1 MTRGAFVL
9 IRFRSLGARVAA
21 LAVVATLGFATPAAA
36 DVLVSNIDQP
46 YERGSIPLRGLKQAL
61 GFTTGSNG
69 TGYTLDSIYLRVG
82 DSDEVTVQLATGLRG
97 GGKSHTVVATLTNPY
112 TVPDGTPGRFTAP
125 IGTVLDANTKYW
137 VVATAPPPPPPPYQ
151 AISLARTSGSGET
164 GKFGWSVDDNRLWM
178 GASGRWSSPAAFN
191 PDGVFMMGVNG
202 TERASSDPVLTIS
215 GGSVVT
221 EGTAASFTVT
231 SDRASSDRLT
241 VNLTV
246 SEPAGS
252 DYVAS
257 SDEGSKTVT
266 IPATATTATYSVT
279 TRANGV
285 VEPHGSVTVR
295 VAAGTGYTVGTN
307 SGASVTVHE
316 TTPPPV
322 PATGLTASHSSATAI
337 GLAWEL
343 PTQPAGVTVSGL
355 EVQQQSAGAWSTVA
369 SLGADATS
377 HTVTDLT
384 NGTSYTFRVRVA
396 ANHGSADSET
406 VSMIA
411 LEPPKP
417 ATGLSFSNVTA
428 TTVDLS
434 WTLPEQGAG
443 VVVRRLEVHEV
454 KNWPDAIHR
463 QEFRDDGWGSPSLA
477 VDATSITRWVH
488 YGGIIHDYRVR
499 LYTNAGIVDSEVA
512 SWSSPLA
519 RPEPATDLLVSN
531 VTATTVDLS
540 WTLPEQGE
548 GVVVSAV
555 QVHWGEYD
563 DPRYSYTGAWNTE
576 TLAGDA
582 TSYTVTGLKVG
593 TKYAFR
599 VGLMANSGNRNSED
613 ESEWTLQGVSGVAV
627 ASDAGGDDTY
637 ALGEEIRIRVSF
649 TSDVYVDTAGGIP
662 RLKIKMDPTSGENW
676 AAYESGNRTSELTF
690 VHTVV
695 EPNISTQGI
704 AVLAD
709 TLEANGGTIVRW
721 GYWDSHA
728 DLSHDGLD
736 HDPAHK
742 VDWRQSPDTPP
753 TEAVPGVKVVSDP
766 GADDTYA
773 FGDTIR
779 IRVRFG
785 EAMDVT
791 GAPRLKIALTGER
804 WAAYEGGSG
813 TDSLTFAYTVA
824 EYDSTGGLGTAVLA
838 NTLELN
844 GGTIRSA
851 ATGTDADLS
860 HDGLDED
867 RAHQVYWFHSAA
879 ATEVTS
885 HPASGE
891 SYGTGET
898 IRIQVTFSAAVD
910 VTGVPRLKIDMD
922 APPFGEVWAAYEGGS
937 GTSSLTFAHTVAE
950 SDIAKKGIAVLSSS
964 LELNGG
970 TIRWTGTHADL
981 PVAQLDDD
989 AVLLHWGI
997 GHDSAHNVNWWV
1009 GEGDDVWVLGTHL
1022 DSRPASGDTYDIGET
1037 IRVWV
1042 SFDEPVLVTGTP
1054 RLKIKMDPAYGEKW
1068 AVYEGIPGPTPK
1080 FQYLNRDARTFT
1092 YTVVEP
1098 NISTQ
1103 GIAIVANSLEANGGT
1118 IKAEA
1123 TGTDADLAHDGV
1135 DHDPA
1140 HKVNWRLGAPTV
1152 QGVGLW
1158 SHPASRD
1165 TYGLG
1170 ETILVS
1176 VAFDHD
1182 MLVTGTPRL
1191 KIKMDPAYGEK
1202 WATYEGGAGRN
1213 FLRFVYTVVEPN
1225 ISTQG
1230 IAIVADSLEANGGLI
1245 WSAETGVIP
1254 DLSHEGR
1261 GHDSWHKVDWRPPA
1275 AVTDVG
1281 VTSDSGADGVYTRD
1295 ETVEAAVTFSTPV
1308 TVDTSGGTPTLA
1320 LIANGSIRRAD
1331 YASGSGTARLVFSY
1345 PVTEADGSLRTEGVA
1360 ASGLKLGGGTIAS
1373 VSGTTAELGFGATPG
1388 VTSVSITDS
1397 PTGLWNGGG
1406 DAAVEAVLRFSEPVT
1421 VEGRLTVEL
1430 DMEGTLVFADYV
1442 HGSGTDVLTFAYA
1455 IAEDDGPWRRAG
1467 LIADS
1472 LSRYGLSSFVSAGGG
1487 LAVARAHPPAT
1498 RTLELPPAAGVW
1510 VDAPGTEGGSLDFAV
1525 RLNRASD
1532 RTVTVD
1538 WATDD
1543 GTAVASEDYTAGSGT
1558 VTFAPG
1564 ETAKTVE
1571 VALLADDVVEG
1582 DETLTLR
1589 IMGTDGA
1596 LLANAGATGTV
1607 TDATPPPPGALTA
1620 AFVGLPAEHDGKKLF
1635 GFEIRFSEEFRGL
1648 RLPALKAGALQ
1659 VTGGRLVDTK
1669 RTVQGQNRSV
1679 TVRVRPA
1686 SFEDVT
1692 ITLAATTDCAAA
1704 TGICTADGRKLANT
1718 ATETV
1723 LGPALL
1729 SVADAHATEGVDP
1742 AVEFA
1747 VTLSRAA
1754 SDTVTVDYA
1763 TRDGTAKV
1771 GEDYTRTRGT
1781 LSFAAGEQEKTVSVP
1796 ILDDAHDEGEETF
1809 TLKLMNPQGAAIA
1822 DGEATGTIVNDDRMP
1837 RAWLARFGRTAWE
1850 HTLDAVQNRLGSAGN
1865 AAPRASVAGREMRA
1879 ASADPGADDAR
1890 QLAELAA
1897 WVAGSEE
1904 PQRTVSV
1911 PELLAGSAFQATAS
1925 ADDAGGGLTVWG
1937 QGAYGRFEGRDG
1949 DLSVDGEVAGGT
1961 VGVDYATGPWL
1972 AGLALSHSSG
1982 WGSYA
1987 QPMTTG
1993 GEVTSSLT
2001 GAYPYVGVE
2010 LVRERLALWVAGGYG
2025 IGSQRVT
2032 PNGAEAMESPID
2044 LLAGGAGV
2052 RGTVVPA
2059 AAAGGFS
2066 LNLTAD
2072 GLLLRAT
2079 SEATPGLAAAT
2090 ADVNRVRL
2098 GLEGSYEVALGGG
2111 ARLTPSVEVG
2121 VRHDGGDA
2129 ETGFGMDVGGGL
2141 RFAHPGPGLALGLTG
2156 RALVLHETADLAEWG
2171 AGGSLS
2177 WDPNPASD
2185 LGPTLTVAPSMG
2197 ATAHGG
2203 AAALWSRQPLA
2214 GPGGAPPDATAHGRV
2229 DARFAY
2235 GVPLAG
2241 GVAAPW
2247 AGIGISEGA
2256 REYRLGNTFRLGA
2269 PEATDLSLE
2278 LTVTRREPTDSEP
2291 EHTLSVQAA
2300 VRWE

>member
-1 MTRGAFVL
+1 MR
-9 IRFRSLGARVAA
+9 
-21 LAVVATLGFATPAAA
+21 
-36 DVLVSNIDQP
+36 
-46 YERGSIPLRGLKQAL
+46 
-61 GFTTGSNG
+61 
-69 TGYTLDSIYLRVG
+69 
-82 DSDEVTVQLATGLRG
+82 
-97 GGKSHTVVATLTNPY
+97 
-112 TVPDGTPGRFTAP
+112 
-125 IGTVLDANTKYW
+125 
-137 VVATAPPPPPPPYQ
+137 
-151 AISLARTSGSGET
+151 
-164 GKFGWSVDDNRLWM
+164 
-178 GASGRWSSPAAFN
+178 
-191 PDGVFMMGVNG
+191 
-202 TERASSDPVLTIS
+202 
-215 GGSVVT
+215 
-221 EGTAASFTVT
+221 
-231 SDRASSDRLT
+231 
-241 VNLTV
+241 
-246 SEPAGS
+246 
-252 DYVAS
+252 
-257 SDEGSKTVT
+257 
-266 IPATATTATYSVT
+266 
-279 TRANGV
+279 
-285 VEPHGSVTVR
+285 
-295 VAAGTGYTVGTN
+295 
-307 SGASVTVHE
+307 
-316 TTPPPV
+316 
-322 PATGLTASHSSATAI
+322 
-337 GLAWEL
+337 
-343 PTQPAGVTVSGL
+343 
-355 EVQQQSAGAWSTVA
+355 
-369 SLGADATS
+369 
-377 HTVTDLT
+377 
-384 NGTSYTFRVRVA
+384 
-396 ANHGSADSET
+396 
-406 VSMIA
+406 
-411 LEPPKP
+411 
-417 ATGLSFSNVTA
+417 
-428 TTVDLS
+428 
-434 WTLPEQGAG
+434 
-443 VVVRRLEVHEV
+443 
-454 KNWPDAIHR
+454 
-463 QEFRDDGWGSPSLA
+463 
-477 VDATSITRWVH
+477 
-488 YGGIIHDYRVR
+488 
-499 LYTNAGIVDSEVA
+499 
-512 SWSSPLA
+512 
-519 RPEPATDLLVSN
+519 
-531 VTATTVDLS
+531 
-540 WTLPEQGE
+540 
-548 GVVVSAV
+548 
-555 QVHWGEYD
+555 
-563 DPRYSYTGAWNTE
+563 
-576 TLAGDA
+576 
-582 TSYTVTGLKVG
+582 
-593 TKYAFR
+593 
-599 VGLMANSGNRNSED
+599 
-613 ESEWTLQGVSGVAV
+613 
-627 ASDAGGDDTY
+627 
-637 ALGEEIRIRVSF
+637 
-649 TSDVYVDTAGGIP
+649 
-662 RLKIKMDPTSGENW
+662 
-676 AAYESGNRTSELTF
+676 
-690 VHTVV
+690 
-695 EPNISTQGI
+695 
-704 AVLAD
+704 

-910 VTGVPRLKIDMD
+910 VTGAPRLKIDMD
-922 APPFGEVWAAYEGGS
+922 APPFGEVWAAYEGGT

-950 SDIAKKGIAVLSSS
+950 SDIAQEGLQVLSSS

-970 TIRWTGTHADL
+970 TIRWTGTQADV
-981 PVAQLDDD
+981 PVAQLDGD

-997 GHDSAHNVNWWV
+997 GFDPAHRVNWWG
-1009 GEGDDVWVLGTHL
+1009 GEGDDVWVLGAQL

-1042 SFDEPVLVTGTP
+1042 TFDEPVLVTGTP

-1080 FQYLNRDARTFT
+1080 YWYLNRDARTFT

-1170 ETILVS
+1170 ETIRVV

-1230 IAIVADSLEANGGLI
+1230 IAIVANSLEANGGLI

-1254 DLSHEGR
+1254 ELSHEGR
-1261 GHDSWHKVDWRPPA
+1261 GHDSWHKVDWRPAP

-1320 LIANGSIRRAD
+1320 LIANGSIRRAA

-1345 PVTEADGSLRTEGVA
+1345 PVTVADGSLRAEGVA
-1360 ASGLKLGGGTIAS
+1360 ASGLKLGGGTIVG
-1373 VSGTTAELGFGATPG
+1373 VSGTTAEVGFGATPG
-1388 VTSVSITDS
+1388 VTSVSITDN
-1397 PTGLWNGGG
+1397 PTGLWSAGE
-1406 DAAVEAVLRFSEPVT
+1406 AVEAVLRFSEPVT
-1421 VEGRLTVEL
+1421 VEGTLTVRL
-1430 DMEGTLVFADYV
+1430 DMEGAVVFADYV
-1442 HGSGTDVLTFAYA
+1442 SGSGTDELTFAYA
-1455 IAEDDGPWRRAG
+1455 IAEDEGPWSRAG

-1472 LSRYGLSSFVSAGGG
+1472 LSWNSVSSFVSAGGG
-1487 LAVARAHPPAT
+1487 LAVSRAHSPAT
-1498 RTLELPPAAGVW
+1498 RTLELPPEPLTASFHGLPEAHDGSVLFAFEVRFSEEFRGLRLAAFEALEVTNGRL
-1510 VDAPGTEGGSLDFAV
+1510 VDV
-1525 RLNRASD
+1525 K
-1532 RTVTVD
+1532 RTVRGENRSVTVRVRP
-1538 WATDD
+1538 AS
-1543 GTAVASEDYTAGSGT
+1543 SEDVTITLAATADCAAADAICTRDGRTLSEAVSAT
-1558 VTFAPG
+1558 VAGPPQPR
-1564 ETAKTVE
+1564 ELTA
-1571 VALLADDVVEG
+1571 
-1582 DETLTLR
+1582 
-1589 IMGTDGA
+1589 
-1596 LLANAGATGTV
+1596 
-1607 TDATPPPPGALTA
+1607 ALTA
-1620 AFVGLPAEHDGKKLF
+1620 SFQGLPAEHDGRKLF

-1648 RLPALKAGALQ
+1648 RLAALKAGALQ

-1669 RTVQGQNRSV
+1669 RTVRGQNRSV

-1686 SFEDVT
+1686 SFEAVT
-1692 ITLAATTDCAAA
+1692 ITLAATTDCTAA
-1704 TGICTADGRKLANT
+1704 TAICTADGRKLANT
-1718 ATETV
+1718 ATGTV

-1729 SVADAHATEGVDP
+1729 SVADARATEGVDS

-1763 TRDGTAKV
+1763 TADGTATA
-1771 GEDYTRTRGT
+1771 GEDYTATSGT
-1781 LSFAAGEQEKTVSVP
+1781 LTFAAGESAKTVAVP
-1796 ILDDAHDEGEETF
+1796 VLDDAHDEGEETL
-1809 TLKLMNPQGAAIA
+1809 TLTLSNPSGALIA

-1850 HTLDAVQNRLGSAGN
+1850 HTLDAVERRLDGAGN
-1865 AAPRASVAGREMRA
+1865 AATRAAVAGREMRA
-1879 ASADPGADDAR
+1879 ATADPGADDAR
-1890 QLAELAA
+1890 QLAALAA
-1897 WVAGSEE
+1897 WIDGSEE

-1911 PELLAGSAFQATAS
+1911 PELLAGSAFQVAAS
-1925 ADDAGGGLTVWG
+1925 AEEAGGGLTLWG

-1949 DLSVDGEVAGGT
+1949 DLSVDGEVAGAT
-1961 VGVDYATGPWL
+1961 LGVDYATGPWL

-1987 QPMTTG
+1987 QPAAR
-1993 GEVTSSLT
+1993 GEVTGALT
-2001 GAYPYVGVE
+2001 GAFPYVGVE
-2010 LVRERLALWVAGGYG
+2010 VVPERLALWVAGGYG
-2025 IGSQRVT
+2025 VGSQRLT
-2032 PNGAEAMESPID
+2032 PAGATALESPID
-2044 LLAGGAGV
+2044 LLAGAAGV
-2052 RGTVVPA
+2052 RGTVVA
-2059 AAAGGFS
+2059 APAAGGFS
-2066 LNLTAD
+2066 LGLNAD
-2072 GLLLRAT
+2072 GSLLRAT
-2079 SEATPGLAAAT
+2079 SVATTGLAAAT
-2090 ADVNRVRL
+2090 ADVDRVRL

-2111 ARLTPSVEVG
+2111 AWLTPSVEVG
-2121 VRHDGGDA
+2121 VRRDGGAA
-2129 ETGFGMDVGGGL
+2129 ETGFGMDMGGGL
-2141 RFAHPGPGLALGLTG
+2141 RFAHPGLGLSLGLSG
-2156 RALVLHETADLAEWG
+2156 RALVVHETADLVEWG

-2185 LGPTLTVAPSMG
+2185 LGPALTVAPSIG
-2197 ATAHGG
+2197 ASAHGG
-2203 AAALWSRQPLA
+2203 AATLWSRQTLA
-2214 GPGGAPPDATAHGRV
+2214 GLDGAAGATAAGRV

-2247 AGIGISEGA
+2247 AGIRFSEGA
-2256 REYRLGNTFRLGA
+2256 REYRLGHVFRLGESSA
-2269 PEATDLSLE
+2269 SDLRIE
-2278 LTVTRREPTDSEP
+2278 LTATRREPTGAEP
-2291 EHTLSVQAA
+2291 EHAISVQST
-2300 VRWE
+2300 VRW

>member
-1 MTRGAFVL
+1 MTRGAFVAM
-9 IRFRSLGARVAA
+9 RRLGARAAA
-21 LAVVATLGFATPAAA
+21 LAVLAMLGFAAPAAA
-36 DVLVSNIDQP
+36 DVLVSNLDQP
-46 YERGSIPLRGLKQAL
+46 ESSYIPFKGLKQAL
-61 GFTTGSNG
+61 GFTTGSHG
-69 TGYTLDSIYLRVG
+69 TGYTLDSIDLRVG
-82 DSDEVTVQLATGLRG
+82 HVLTVTVQLATGLRG
-97 GGKSHTVVATLTNPY
+97 GGKSHTVVATLTNPS
-112 TVPDGTPGRFTAP
+112 TVPDRGNPGRFTAP

-137 VVATAPPPPPPPYQ
+137 VVAIPPPLTELGD
-151 AISLARTSGSGET
+151 AISLDRTSESGET
-164 GKFGWSVDDNRLWM
+164 GEFGWSVDDNRLWM
-178 GASGRWSSPAAFN
+178 GRSGRWSGPAALS

-202 TERASSDPVLTIS
+202 TERASSEPILTVS
-215 GGSVVT
+215 GGSSVT

-231 SDRASSDRLT
+231 SDRAPSDPLT

-266 IPATATTATYSVT
+266 IPANATTATYSVT
-279 TRANGV
+279 TQANSV

-295 VAAGTGYTVGTN
+295 VAPGTGYTVGTN
-307 SGASVTVHE
+307 SGASVVLHE
-316 TTPPPV
+316 AKPPPV

-337 GLAWEL
+337 GLAWAL
-343 PTQPAGVTVSGL
+343 PTQAAGVTVSGL
-355 EVQQQSAGAWSTVA
+355 EVQQQSAGSWTTVA

-384 NGTSYTFRVRVA
+384 NGTSYTYRVRVA

-406 VSMIA
+406 VSMTA
-411 LEPPKP
+411 LALPKP

-443 VVVRRLEVHEV
+443 VEVRRLEVHGV
-454 KNWPDAIHR
+454 RNRPDAIHR
-463 QEFRDDGWGSPSLA
+463 QEFRDDGWGSPTLA
-477 VDATSITRWVH
+477 VDATSITLRAYH
-488 YGGIIHDYRVR
+488 GGIIHDFRVR
-499 LYTNAGIVDSEVA
+499 LYTNTGIVDSEVA

-519 RPEPATDLLVSN
+519 RPKPATDLLVSN

-649 TSDVYVDTAGGIP
+649 TSDVYVDTEGGIP
-662 RLKIKMDPTSGENW
+662 RLKIKMDPASGENW

-742 VDWRQSPDTPP
+742 VDWRQSPDTPDTPP
-753 TEAVPGVKVVSDP
+753 TEAVPRVEVVSDP

-791 GAPRLKIALTGER
+791 GAPRLKVTQSVEDLWQR
-804 WAAYEGGSG
+804 WAVYEGGSG

-824 EYDSTGGLGTAVLA
+824 EYDSTGRRGTAVLA

-860 HDGLDED
+860 HDGLDAD
-867 RAHQVYWFHSAA
+867 PAHQVYWFHAA
-879 ATEVTS
+879 AAAEVTS

-910 VTGVPRLKIDMD
+910 VTGAPRLKIDMD
-922 APPFGEVWAAYEGGS
+922 APPFGEVWAPYEGGS

-950 SDIAKKGIAVLSSS
+950 SDIAKKGLAVLSSS

-970 TIRWTGTHADL
+970 TIRWTGTQADV

-997 GHDSAHNVNWWV
+997 GHHSAHKVNWWV
-1009 GEGDDVWVLGTHL
+1009 DDPDDVDDVWVLGTHL

-1042 SFDEPVLVTGTP
+1042 TFDEPVLVTGTP

-1080 FQYLNRDARTFT
+1080 YWYLNRDSRTFT

-1123 TGTDADLAHDGV
+1123 TGTAADLAHDGV

-1152 QGVGLW
+1152 QGVGLPW
-1158 SHPASRD
+1158 YPASRD

-1170 ETILVS
+1170 ETIRVS

-1182 MLVTGTPRL
+1182 MLVAGTPRL

-1202 WATYEGGAGRN
+1202 WATYEGGAGRD
-1213 FLRFVYTVVEPN
+1213 FLYFVYTVVEPN

-1230 IAIVADSLEANGGLI
+1230 IAIVANSLEANGGLI

-1261 GHDSWHKVDWRPPA
+1261 GHDSWHKVDWRPPP

-1281 VTSDSGADGVYTRD
+1281 VTSDPGADGVYTRD

-1345 PVTEADGSLRTEGVA
+1345 PVTEADGSLRAEGVA
-1360 ASGLKLGGGTIAS
+1360 ASGLMLGGGTIVG

-1421 VEGRLTVEL
+1421 VEGTLTVRL
-1430 DMEGTLVFADYV
+1430 DMEGTVVFADYV
-1442 HGSGTDVLTFAYA
+1442 RGSGTDELTFAYA
-1455 IAEDDGPWRRAG
+1455 IAEDEGPWRRAG

-1472 LSRYGLSSFVSAGGG
+1472 LSWNGLPSFVSAGGG
-1487 LAVARAHPPAT
+1487 LAVAYAHPPAT

-1558 VTFAPG
+1558 VTFTPR
-1564 ETAKTVE
+1564 ETAKTVA

-1589 IMGTDGA
+1589 ITGTDGA

-1620 AFVGLPAEHDGKKLF
+1620 TFVGMPAEHNGKKLF

-1648 RLPALKAGALQ
+1648 RLTALKAGALQ
-1659 VTGGRLVDTK
+1659 VAGGRLVDAK
-1669 RTVQGQNRSV
+1669 RTVRGQNRSV

-1692 ITLAATTDCAAA
+1692 ITLAATTDCTAA
-1704 TGICTADGRKLANT
+1704 TAICTADGRKLAKT
-1718 ATETV
+1718 ATGTV

-1729 SVADAHATEGVDP
+1729 SVADARATEGVDP
-1742 AVEFA
+1742 AGEFA

-1763 TRDGTAKV
+1763 TADGTATA
-1771 GEDYTRTRGT
+1771 GADYTAMSGT
-1781 LSFAAGEQEKTVSVP
+1781 LTFAAGETAKTVAVP
-1796 ILDDAHDEGEETF
+1796 VLDDAHDEGEETF
-1809 TLKLMNPQGAAIA
+1809 RFRLSNAQGAVIA
-1822 DGEATGTIVNDDRMP
+1822 DREAVGTIVNEDRMP

-1850 HTLDAVQNRLGSAGN
+1850 HTLDAVQHRLDGAGN
-1865 AAPRASVAGREMRA
+1865 AATRAAVAGREMRA
-1879 ASADPGADDAR
+1879 ATADPGADDAR
-1890 QLAELAA
+1890 QLASLAA
-1897 WVAGSEE
+1897 WIDGSEE
-1904 PQRTVSV
+1904 RQRTVSV
-1911 PELLAGSAFQATAS
+1911 PELLAGSAFQVAAS
-1925 ADDAGGGLTVWG
+1925 ADEAGGGLNVWG

-1949 DLSVDGEVAGGT
+1949 DLSVDGEGARAALGGGLAGG
-1961 VGVDYATGPWL
+1961 APGP
-1972 AGLALSHSSG
+1972 
-1982 WGSYA
+1982 
-1987 QPMTTG
+1987 Q
-1993 GEVTSSLT
+1993 
-2001 GAYPYVGVE
+2001 
-2010 LVRERLALWVAGGYG
+2010 AGGG
-2025 IGSQRVT
+2025 G
-2032 PNGAEAMESPID
+2032 GG
-2044 LLAGGAGV
+2044 LLAGGGFQ
-2052 RGTVVPA
+2052 
-2059 AAAGGFS
+2059 GG
-2066 LNLTAD
+2066 
-2072 GLLLRAT
+2072 G
-2079 SEATPGLAAAT
+2079 G
-2090 ADVNRVRL
+2090 
-2098 GLEGSYEVALGGG
+2098 GGG
-2111 ARLTPSVEVG
+2111 A
-2121 VRHDGGDA
+2121 GG
-2129 ETGFGMDVGGGL
+2129 
-2141 RFAHPGPGLALGLTG
+2141 
-2156 RALVLHETADLAEWG
+2156 
-2171 AGGSLS
+2171 
-2177 WDPNPASD
+2177 
-2185 LGPTLTVAPSMG
+2185 
-2197 ATAHGG
+2197 
-2203 AAALWSRQPLA
+2203 
-2214 GPGGAPPDATAHGRV
+2214 
-2229 DARFAY
+2229 
-2235 GVPLAG
+2235 
-2241 GVAAPW
+2241 
-2247 AGIGISEGA
+2247 
-2256 REYRLGNTFRLGA
+2256 
-2269 PEATDLSLE
+2269 
-2278 LTVTRREPTDSEP
+2278 
-2291 EHTLSVQAA
+2291 
-2300 VRWE
+2300 